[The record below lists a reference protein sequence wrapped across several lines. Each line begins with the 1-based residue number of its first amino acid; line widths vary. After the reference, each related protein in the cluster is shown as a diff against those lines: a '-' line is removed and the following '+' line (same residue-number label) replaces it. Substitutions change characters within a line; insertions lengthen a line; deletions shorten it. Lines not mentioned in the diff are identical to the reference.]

1 MMSNLMKGTA
11 ILTMGMFLSKVLG
24 LIYIFPF
31 YAIVGE
37 KNIAL
42 YQYAYIPYSIM
53 LAIAISGAPIAVSK
67 FVSKYNA
74 MGDYQS
80 GRKLM
85 KSGILIMMV
94 TGFAAFIALFL
105 LATPIAGLVIKSEEQ
120 VFTVEQIASV
130 IRWVSFALIVVP
142 FMSLWRGFF
151 QGYDKMEPTAVSQLV
166 EQIVRIVV
174 LLGGSFL
181 VVIVFKGKPETAI
194 SFAVFLLHLSGQ
206 SVD

>member
-37 KNIAL
+37 QNIAL

-80 GRKLM
+80 YRKLM

-94 TGFAAFIALFL
+94 TGFFAFLALFFLQHQLQDL
-105 LATPIAGLVIKSEEQ
+105 LLK
-120 VFTVEQIASV
+120 
-130 IRWVSFALIVVP
+130 
-142 FMSLWRGFF
+142 
-151 QGYDKMEPTAVSQLV
+151 
-166 EQIVRIVV
+166 VR
-174 LLGGSFL
+174 SR
-181 VVIVFKGKPETAI
+181 
-194 SFAVFLLHLSGQ
+194 FLLLSKSLPLFAG
-206 SVD
+206 

>member
-1 MMSNLMKGTA
+1 MDGYDVHLMKGTA

-74 MGDYQS
+74 MG
-80 GRKLM
+80 
-85 KSGILIMMV
+85 IIN
-94 TGFAAFIALFL
+94 
-105 LATPIAGLVIKSEEQ
+105 Q
-120 VFTVEQIASV
+120 VAS
-130 IRWVSFALIVVP
+130 
-142 FMSLWRGFF
+142 
-151 QGYDKMEPTAVSQLV
+151 
-166 EQIVRIVV
+166 
-174 LLGGSFL
+174 
-181 VVIVFKGKPETAI
+181 
-194 SFAVFLLHLSGQ
+194 
-206 SVD
+206 